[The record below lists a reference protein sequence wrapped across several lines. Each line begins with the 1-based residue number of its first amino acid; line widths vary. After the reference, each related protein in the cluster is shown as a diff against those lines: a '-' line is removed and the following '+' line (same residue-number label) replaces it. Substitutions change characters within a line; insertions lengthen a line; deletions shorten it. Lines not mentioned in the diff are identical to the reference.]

1 MDSDQDTAANASPS
15 EPNSSS
21 TEKPAEPQASAGTGD
36 DENVSLV
43 DELGVQDLRELI
55 FGNRGRLFSAAGRNA
70 PVAEFTEEFLVLHPP
85 QKPFEELGNSE
96 DIGIHTDER
105 GVLLNEINQPRKI
118 AGAKFGGADIWWL
131 GERAPDSIKH
141 YAGWFDQ
148 TGKVHKLLVN
158 GEPITTEVVYRM
170 RNRTHDGELSIFP
183 DVTTE

>member
-1 MDSDQDTAANASPS
+1 MDSDRDDSSTSDPA
-15 EPNSSS
+15 SSS
-21 TEKPAEPQASAGTGD
+21 TEKAAPSSAPSGD

-55 FGNRGRLFSAAGRNA
+55 FGNRGRLFSAAGREA

-85 QKPFEELGNSE
+85 QKPFEEIGKSE
-96 DIGIHTDER
+96 DIGIKTDER

-118 AGAKFGGADIWWL
+118 AGAKFGGAELWWL
-131 GERAPDSIKH
+131 GERAPDTIKH
-141 YAGWFDQ
+141 YAGWFDES
-148 TGKVHKLLVN
+148 GKVHKLFVN
-158 GEPITTEVVYRM
+158 GDPITTEVVYRM